1 MANAAQKKW
10 MQTITEW
17 YFDWGWRS
25 GSLSYD
31 LVGFGSIQRHHVLG
45 RKAKHNKVAI
55 GEWFVLPLPFIYHD
69 VSSDSPYNVTYHKY
83 MFTEQFGLQSELF
96 KGMID
101 SMVETGITLPFGQDV
116 IDAIIDTKK

>member
-10 MQTITEW
+10 LQTITEW

-25 GSLSYD
+25 GSPSYD
-31 LVGFGSIQRHHVLG
+31 LVGFGSIQRHHALG
-45 RKAKHNKVAI
+45 RKAKHNKVPI

-69 VSSDSPYNVTYHKY
+69 VNSNNPDNVTYHKHA
-83 MFTEQFGLQSELF
+83 FTDRFGLQSELF

-101 SMVETGITLPFGQDV
+101 SMVELGIELPFDDDV
-116 IDAIIDTKK
+116 INAIIDTRK